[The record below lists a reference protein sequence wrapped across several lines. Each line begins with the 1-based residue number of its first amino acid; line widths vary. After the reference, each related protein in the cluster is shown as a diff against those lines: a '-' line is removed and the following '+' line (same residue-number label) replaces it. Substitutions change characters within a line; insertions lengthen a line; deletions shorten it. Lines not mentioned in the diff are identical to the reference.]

1 MNTKFKDKNYFMLL
15 APDIMATRRL
25 DSKRVVKN
33 VIRQK
38 KQIYSEL
45 QKEEKRYSSTI
56 SCKSMKL
63 LKNR

>member
-1 MNTKFKDKNYFMLL
+1 MNRKFKDKNYFIGL

-38 KQIYSEL
+38 KSKFIQNY
-45 QKEEKRYSSTI
+45 KKRKKDIPPLYHV
-56 SCKSMKL
+56 KA
-63 LKNR
+63 